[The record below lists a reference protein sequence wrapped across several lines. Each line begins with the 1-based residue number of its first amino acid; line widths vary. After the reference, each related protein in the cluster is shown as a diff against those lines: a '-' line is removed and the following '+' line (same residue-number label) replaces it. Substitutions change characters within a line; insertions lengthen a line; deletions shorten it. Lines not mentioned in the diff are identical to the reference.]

1 MRWLWGVVGLVVVVV
16 AVAAVALSVA
26 LGQSSTAVSEL
37 ELGDCFDLTT
47 SSPDGA
53 DQAVETVES
62 VDLIDCD
69 EAHLTQVV
77 LVGELNPDGD
87 LDYPTDVVLFEQID
101 RRCVEASSLVGDQFG
116 LLPVAPTE
124 SSWDRVGG
132 RFQCL
137 AVPFGGA
144 VWTGTLLQSGPSG

>member
-1 MRWLWGVVGLVVVVV
+1 MRWMWGVVGLVVVVV
-16 AVAAVALSVA
+16 AVAVVALSLA

-47 SSPDGA
+47 LSPGVA
-53 DQAVETVES
+53 DQAVETVER
-62 VDLIDCD
+62 VDLIDCE

-87 LDYPTDVVLFEQID
+87 LDYPSDTVLFEQID

-124 SSWDRVGG
+124 ISWNRVGG
-132 RFQCL
+132 RFHCL
-137 AVPFGGA
+137 AVPFGGRA
-144 VWTGTLLQSGPSG
+144 WTGTLLRSGPSG